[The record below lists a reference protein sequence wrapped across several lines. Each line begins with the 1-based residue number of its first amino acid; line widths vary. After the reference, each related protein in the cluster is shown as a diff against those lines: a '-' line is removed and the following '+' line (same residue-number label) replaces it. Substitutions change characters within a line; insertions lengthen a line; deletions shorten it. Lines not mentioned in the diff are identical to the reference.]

1 MRSIPLVVTNTGKR
15 VMDLDVHYRQVL
27 NNRIT
32 NVGRSTNGWFTG
44 GEIELNGVGPT
55 RLVSTVDR
63 IIFTNDVT
71 TATVRGSLT
80 TVRSYMGGTGNTSDG
95 WIGGGWIGGA
105 VISSVDRISFQQDGS
120 VTLSRGSLSSSR
132 GGVSAVGNVSDGW
145 YTGGYDSSFNSLSTV
160 DRITFSAD
168 L

>member
-1 MRSIPLVVTNTGKR
+1 MRMRSIPLVVTNTGKR

-44 GEIELNGVGPT
+44 GEIDLNGA
-55 RLVSTVDR
+55 VSTVDR

-80 TVRSYMGGTGNTSDG
+80 TRRGYMGGTGNTSDG
-95 WIGGGWIGGA
+95 WIGGGYIGDA

-145 YTGGYDSSFNSLSTV
+145 YTGGYDLSFISVSTV